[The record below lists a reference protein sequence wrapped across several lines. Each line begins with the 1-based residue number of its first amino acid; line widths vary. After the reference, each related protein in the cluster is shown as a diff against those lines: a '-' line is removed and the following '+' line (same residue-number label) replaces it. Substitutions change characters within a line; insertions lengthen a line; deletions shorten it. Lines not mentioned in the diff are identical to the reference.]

1 MPAVN
6 RLAGSFSLSAGEPPK
21 YAFWSPWN
29 SCMVQTLGA
38 LTASSRS
45 SCVCRWK
52 ARVPGGQA
60 MKSTTFGCF
69 GSRTSTVVMPLLNP
83 WPT

>member
-1 MPAVN
+1 
-6 RLAGSFSLSAGEPPK
+6 
-21 YAFWSPWN
+21 
-29 SCMVQTLGA
+29 MVHTLGA
-38 LTASSRS
+38 LTTSSRS

-69 GSRTSTVVMPLLNP
+69 AIAHVDGRDAVAESVADVGVAAMHHDLDAVAAAAQVANG
-83 WPT
+83 